1 MAGALALAFALL
13 PVTTG
18 HSQTAPVNA
27 PLVRVLSADL
37 GPMARLELAWPVPFH
52 AQVSQGPRQ
61 LVLDFDQDFNSP
73 FVGALR
79 QRLGNWVTGIDKRA
93 RSLAI
98 TTRDDVQFAVQT
110 EGNVLIVEIT
120 ALPVRLDK
128 GTGDGA
134 GRGTARATLAPDRQT
149 VQVTPAATITLT
161 PPSSSQSRTAAAVT
175 RSPRRTEA
183 SAPDVPAPVPGRMA
197 IASPQLDGTAQQA
210 LGQLRLSGRR
220 VAPAVSGGS
229 VEQVSRS
236 VTELI
241 LQPRVETMTTDA
253 GAEIVFHWPKD
264 VVVSPEAHARE
275 LVLRFAEPIDSA
287 VAEGI
292 AAQLP
297 AWLASVSV
305 GYDSMLIV
313 ANRAVDFGV
322 GHAGSVTRVTLT
334 PIAAQAAGDQRPEDI
349 RLDVLRARLKARQGK
364 TDAARTD
371 LQGLQETAPENADVL
386 VELATLEESVGSWR
400 RAVGLYDRA
409 LSLEP
414 NRRELASAKRAL
426 DREFGSQLRID
437 SDIQFVEGGDTQWIT
452 VGSGRFI
459 TSMTTEFGFRVEN
472 RLLDDDEVLR
482 VTGVNQSVSEMHQRG
497 EIYGAVEL
505 APGHD
510 LEVALLAGAGSPGLA
525 LQYDYRTPSTRTTL
539 RGVAHK
545 SYWDLVE
552 GIVDG
557 ALQDSMSLRHE
568 HQLSRRWFAQG
579 EASVNRFG
587 IDTIDTAATSVDLG
601 GSVRYLVPWDVLD
614 LNVGYTF
621 SGRYV
626 GAIETRRDANGN
638 AFNPL
643 PLTDTEFHS
652 LDLSIGDAIGSDIR
666 YNTFISLSVDRIG
679 GGFGPSIGGELF
691 WEITEDSQLGLR
703 AGHSRVSGR
712 GDDAVFTR
720 FGGHLLVRF

>member
-1 MAGALALAFALL
+1 M
-13 PVTTG
+13 G
-18 HSQTAPVNA
+18 HGQTAPVTA

-37 GPMARLELAWPVPFH
+37 GPLARVELAWPVPFH
-52 AQVSQGPRQ
+52 ASVTQGPRQ
-61 LVLDFDQDFNSP
+61 LVLTFDQDFNSP

-120 ALPVRLDK
+120 ALPVRLDN
-128 GTGDGA
+128 GA
-134 GRGTARATLAPDRQT
+134 GRVAGAVTLNPPTDLSRPARNDTA
-149 VQVTPAATITLT
+149 VVSLT
-161 PPSSSQSRTAAAVT
+161 PPTAVSRVSVSRTPERLTA
-175 RSPRRTEA
+175 EA
-183 SAPDVPAPVPGRMA
+183 APDVPAPVPGRMA
-197 IASPQLDGTAQQA
+197 IASPQLDDTARKA
-210 LGQLRLSGRR
+210 ASQLRLRGRH
-220 VAPAVSGGS
+220 VAPVTSSGS

-236 VTELI
+236 LTDLI
-241 LQPRVETMTTDA
+241 LQPRVDTLKTHT
-253 GAEIVFHWPKD
+253 GAEIVFHWPKTIE
-264 VVVSPEAHARE
+264 VSSEAYARE
-275 LVLRFAEPIDSA
+275 LVLRFVEPIDSA

-292 AAQLP
+292 AEQLP
-297 AWLASVSV
+297 GWLNSVSV
-305 GYDSMLIV
+305 GYDSLLIV

-322 GHAGSVTRVTLT
+322 GHDGAMTRVTL
-334 PIAAQAAGDQRPEDI
+334 AESGSQAAVADQRPEDV
-349 RLDVLRARLKARQGK
+349 RLDVLRARLKARQGQ

-371 LQGLQETAPENADVL
+371 LQDLQKTAPDNADVL

-414 NRRELASAKRAL
+414 NRRELASARRAL

-482 VTGVNQSVSEMHQRG
+482 VSGVTEAVSEMHQRG

-510 LEVALLAGAGSPGLA
+510 VEVALLAGAGTPGLA
-525 LQYDYRTPSTRTTL
+525 VQYDYRTPKTRTTL

-545 SYWDLVE
+545 SYWELVE

-557 ALQDSMSLRHE
+557 AVQDSLSLRHE
-568 HQLSRRWFAQG
+568 HQLTRRWFAQG
-579 EASVNRFG
+579 EASINRFG
-587 IDTIDTAATSVDLG
+587 IDNIDTAATSFDLG
-601 GSVRYLVPWDVLD
+601 GSVRYLVPWEVLD

-626 GAIETRRDANGN
+626 GAQETRRDANGT

-652 LDLSIGDAIGSDIR
+652 LDVSIGDAIGSDVR
-666 YNTFISLSVDRIG
+666 YNAFASLSVDRIG
-679 GGFGPSIGGELF
+679 GGFGPSVGGELI
-691 WEITEDSQLGLR
+691 WEMDEDWQLGLR